1 MIFGMVQKHLVA
13 TKSLRLGQCW
23 KNRNV
28 FFGGGDSC
36 FHHTNGIPPIRTEK
50 NNVDVAA
57 RYLFNYPC
65 IEISIA
71 SSTTFVGNTVQTSW
85 E

>member
-1 MIFGMVQKHLVA
+1 LAWFRSTWWQRKALDWDSAGKIEMF
-13 TKSLRLGQCW
+13 
-23 KNRNV
+23 